1 MIKKEVWIL
10 NPYDAA
16 RQLTKALQES
26 AELKEYSE
34 AQKLIAGDSAA
45 REMLVD
51 FRKEQF
57 LLQKQELSGLEV
69 APEQSEKLEKLFA
82 VLNLNLTV
90 KRFLDAEFRFSRL
103 MGDIEKIIGEATAG
117 LVDTTL
123 LEQLSE
129 ALSFEENDDE
139 NEG

>member
-1 MIKKEVWIL
+1 M

-16 RQLTKALQES
+16 HRLTKALRES

-34 AQKLIAGDSAA
+34 AQKVMVNDSAA
-45 REMLVD
+45 REMLID

-57 LLQKQELSGLEV
+57 RLQRQKLSGLEI
-69 APEQSEKLEKLFA
+69 APEQNEKLERLYE

-103 MGDIEKIIGEATAG
+103 IGDIQNIIGEATAE
-117 LVDTTL
+117 LIDPEL

-129 ALSFEENDDE
+129 SWGDEDDE
-139 NEG
+139 EY

>member
-1 MIKKEVWIL
+1 M

-16 RQLTKALQES
+16 HRLTKALRES

-34 AQKLIAGDSAA
+34 AQKVMVNDSAA
-45 REMLVD
+45 REMLID

-57 LLQKQELSGLEV
+57 LLQRQKLSGLEI
-69 APEQSEKLEKLFA
+69 APEQNEKLERLYE

-90 KRFLDAEFRFSRL
+90 KRFLEAEFRFSRL
-103 MGDIEKIIGEATAG
+103 IGDIQNIIGEATAE
-117 LVDTTL
+117 LIDPEL

-129 ALSFEENDDE
+129 SWGDEDDE
-139 NEG
+139 EY

>member
-1 MIKKEVWIL
+1 M

-16 RQLTKALQES
+16 HILAKALRES
-26 AELKEYSE
+26 PEFEGYGE
-34 AQKLIAGDSAA
+34 AQKLLANDSAA

-57 LLQKQELSGLEV
+57 RLQKQQLAGLEV
-69 APEQSEKLEKLFA
+69 APEQIEKIEKLFE

-103 MGDIEKIIGEATAG
+103 IGDVEKIIAEATEE
-117 LVDTTL
+117 LIDPTL
-123 LEQLSE
+123 LQQLSDSLNDE
-129 ALSFEENDDE
+129 DEEKDE
-139 NEG
+139 G

>member
-1 MIKKEVWIL
+1 M

-16 RQLTKALQES
+16 HRLAKALRES
-26 AELKEYSE
+26 AELQEYSE
-34 AQKLIAGDSAA
+34 AQKLMLDDSAA
-45 REMLVD
+45 REMLID

-57 LLQKQELSGLEV
+57 RLQKQKLSGLEI
-69 APEQSEKLEKLFA
+69 APEQGEKLERLFE

-103 MGDIEKIIGEATAG
+103 IGDIQNIIGEATAE
-117 LVDTTL
+117 LIDPAL

-129 ALSFEENDDE
+129 SLGEEYDE
-139 NEG
+139 EE

>member
-1 MIKKEVWIL
+1 M

-16 RQLTKALQES
+16 HILAKALRECP
-26 AELKEYSE
+26 EFKGYGE
-34 AQKLIAGDSAA
+34 AQELLAKDSAA

-57 LLQKQELSGLEV
+57 RLQKQKLSGLEV
-69 APEQSEKLEKLFA
+69 APEQHEKLDNLFE

-103 MGDIEKIIGEATAG
+103 LGDVQNIINEAAGEILDPNLLQQFGEALDG
-117 LVDTTL
+117 
-123 LEQLSE
+123 EY
-129 ALSFEENDDE
+129 EEE
-139 NEG
+139 E

>member
-1 MIKKEVWIL
+1 M

-16 RQLTKALQES
+16 HRLTKALRES

-34 AQKLIAGDSAA
+34 AQKVMVNDSAA
-45 REMLVD
+45 REMLID

-57 LLQKQELSGLEV
+57 LLQRQKLSGLEI
-69 APEQSEKLEKLFA
+69 APEQNEKLERLYE

-90 KRFLDAEFRFSRL
+90 KRFLEAEFRFSRL
-103 MGDIEKIIGEATAG
+103 IGDIQSIIGEATAE
-117 LVDTTL
+117 LIDPEL

-129 ALSFEENDDE
+129 SWGDEDDE
-139 NEG
+139 EY